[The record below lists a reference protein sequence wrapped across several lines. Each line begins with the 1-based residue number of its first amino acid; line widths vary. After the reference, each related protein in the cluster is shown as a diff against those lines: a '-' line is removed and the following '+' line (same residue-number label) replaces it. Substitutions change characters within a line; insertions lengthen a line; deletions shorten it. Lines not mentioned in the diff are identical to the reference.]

1 MSLDALDRQLVA
13 SLKLDGR
20 MSYAELAGRLGVSE
34 GTARNRL
41 ARLVEAGTVRILPI
55 VDQTTLGYR
64 LNAWIG
70 VRCQPG
76 AFRRVAE
83 ELAGFHAVRYVGACT
98 GAYDVICEAVFLSQ
112 GEMLQ
117 FLESELPT
125 VGGIT
130 STETSTTLEM
140 AKLGYEWELR
150 EEDTARPGRAD
161 SEGARTRGRG
171 HGISEPDQ
179 GGSR

>member
-1 MSLDALDRQLVA
+1 MLLDALDRQLVA

-83 ELAGFHAVRYVGACT
+83 ELAGYPGGTPRPAAPTDVVLPLRLATPAGELSFFSITAHVGTA
-98 GAYDVICEAVFLSQ
+98 ADVTVEELTVEAFYPAD
-112 GEMLQ
+112 E
-117 FLESELPT
+117 
-125 VGGIT
+125 
-130 STETSTTLEM
+130 
-140 AKLGYEWELR
+140 A
-150 EEDTARPGRAD
+150 TARALRAAGGRAG
-161 SEGARTRGRG
+161 GA
-171 HGISEPDQ
+171 PDDPWADP
-179 GGSR
+179 